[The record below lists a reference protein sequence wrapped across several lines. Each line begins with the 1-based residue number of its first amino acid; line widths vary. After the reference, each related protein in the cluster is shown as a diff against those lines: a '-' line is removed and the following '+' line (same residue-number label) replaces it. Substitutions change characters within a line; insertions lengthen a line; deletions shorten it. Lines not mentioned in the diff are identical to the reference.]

1 MTLHDGDHGHAPHEN
16 HANVLKLPLRVRVK
30 LFRYSFLIFFSVI
43 HYFSWAKGFDIVAVA
58 AAAAVLS
65 AAGAAGAAPS

>member
-1 MTLHDGDHGHAPHEN
+1 MTLHDGDHVHVPHEN

-43 HYFSWAKGFDIVAVA
+43 LYFSWAKGLDIVAVA
-58 AAAAVLS
+58 AAEVLS
-65 AAGAAGAAPS
+65 ATGAAGAAPS

>member
-1 MTLHDGDHGHAPHEN
+1 MTLHDDDHGHAPHEN
-16 HANVLKLPLRVRVK
+16 RANVLKLPLRVRVK

-43 HYFSWAKGFDIVAVA
+43 HYFSWAKGLDIVAV